1 MPRKERLRKEK
12 ERDLQQAAQGS
23 SSLLSWMKAKENEDE
38 SQSQQGSSSMPSTSI
53 AEEGDIETDEAATNA
68 ATGSVRPTDTDVVL
82 SEDHSEEEQIDHIMS
97 KLAALQYPTDP
108 THIHTFKIKRNDRY
122 VSMCCNVG
130 PCQPD
135 IPYPK
140 TEGRSFQKQWFSA
153 NVWLEYSPTA
163 NSMHCFSCRLFLS
176 DEKYKSRTAW
186 TTDGI
191 RKWSTALEK
200 IKQHSSAEMHMTS
213 MVRWINFQK
222 KALQSAFD
230 VSDVKGVEVRER
242 ERQTNKE
249 ILTRLIDLTVYLA
262 RQGQAFR
269 GHDESES
276 SDNRGNFREL
286 VNVFSRYDS
295 VLKMHLEKIA
305 TVKATKTRPQVS
317 LLSNRSQNDII
328 AALGTYIRKEI
339 QREIKEAEMYS
350 ILLDETSD
358 VSHKE
363 QVSFVVRYFHHMQ
376 IKERFIEVCNVD
388 TTTGQEL
395 ENTVF
400 LLMQK
405 NGLEMKNMYG
415 QGYDGAANMS
425 GMYKGLQ
432 ARIRAHNEKALYVHC
447 KAHCLNLVLVEASKS
462 SKHFVT
468 FFNLVEKLYA
478 FCSGSPKRHAALV
491 KFQESLFPGQR
502 VMELQQLSDTRW
514 ACREK
519 ALKALQRNLKAILML
534 LDDISDSDPPNLAQ
548 GDAQMYRNAINFM
561 FILCMEI
568 TTPVFEV
575 TALASD
581 SLQEEGLD
589 HSTAYKVIDG
599 VLHTLQTMRSEEKF
613 GEIFRCASEK
623 AESFNIPVPTVVP
636 GQERKRKVPVR
647 FQHST
652 TVSQVGA
659 QFESV
664 EAYFRSGVYFTFLDI
679 MTGELNRR
687 FKGDNT
693 GSPTARIIQSF
704 QPLTVHANWVGPP
717 NPEAIEAVHILCE
730 FYGEDEDQLKTELKV
745 FHSSFSSKDL
755 REIFLILRENNGQLI
770 FPAFVKM
777 IQIYATLPVTTAT
790 VERSFS
796 KLKIIKNKLRSL
808 CGEERLSDLLLLAI
822 EKDVEINYNEVINI
836 YKDMAPRRMLL

>member
-1 MPRKERLRKEK
+1 
-12 ERDLQQAAQGS
+12 
-23 SSLLSWMKAKENEDE
+23 
-38 SQSQQGSSSMPSTSI
+38 
-53 AEEGDIETDEAATNA
+53 
-68 ATGSVRPTDTDVVL
+68 
-82 SEDHSEEEQIDHIMS
+82 
-97 KLAALQYPTDP
+97 
-108 THIHTFKIKRNDRY
+108 
-122 VSMCCNVG
+122 
-130 PCQPD
+130 
-135 IPYPK
+135 
-140 TEGRSFQKQWFSA
+140 
-153 NVWLEYSPTA
+153 
-163 NSMHCFSCRLFLS
+163 
-176 DEKYKSRTAW
+176 
-186 TTDGI
+186 
-191 RKWSTALEK
+191 
-200 IKQHSSAEMHMTS
+200 
-213 MVRWINFQK
+213 
-222 KALQSAFD
+222 
-230 VSDVKGVEVRER
+230 
-242 ERQTNKE
+242 
-249 ILTRLIDLTVYLA
+249 
-262 RQGQAFR
+262 
-269 GHDESES
+269 
-276 SDNRGNFREL
+276 
-286 VNVFSRYDS
+286 
-295 VLKMHLEKIA
+295 
-305 TVKATKTRPQVS
+305 
-317 LLSNRSQNDII
+317 
-328 AALGTYIRKEI
+328 
-339 QREIKEAEMYS
+339 
-350 ILLDETSD
+350 
-358 VSHKE
+358 
-363 QVSFVVRYFHHMQ
+363 
-376 IKERFIEVCNVD
+376 
-388 TTTGQEL
+388 
-395 ENTVF
+395 
-400 LLMQK
+400 
-405 NGLEMKNMYG
+405 
-415 QGYDGAANMS
+415 
-425 GMYKGLQ
+425 
-432 ARIRAHNEKALYVHC
+432 
-447 KAHCLNLVLVEASKS
+447 
-462 SKHFVT
+462 
-468 FFNLVEKLYA
+468 
-478 FCSGSPKRHAALV
+478 
-491 KFQESLFPGQR
+491 
-502 VMELQQLSDTRW
+502 MELQQLSDTRW

-717 NPEAIEAVHILCE
+717 NPEAIEAV
-730 FYGEDEDQLKTELKV
+730 